1 MTGYE
6 TQPTWQ
12 AIAPPPPRRSGWV
25 TTAAVLLL
33 AMGALSALFGLIF
46 LIMGLA
52 FGSAWTD
59 LMSGQPG
66 MPADVDLD
74 ALSGMMTGFLVA
86 FAIIGLVWAAAH
98 VATGVG
104 VLGGRGWA
112 RITGLVLSLIG
123 LAFSLLGL
131 VGTFASIG
139 AASAMMDDPD
149 FRAQYGGY
157 SPEELMA
164 ATILTGLLFFVP
176 LVVSYVIILVALIR
190 NGAFFDRPATAT
202 PPPAP

>member
-12 AIAPPPPRRSGWV
+12 AIAPPTPRRSGWV

-33 AMGALSALFGLIF
+33 AIGALSALFSLIF

-66 MPADVDLD
+66 MPADVNLD
-74 ALSGMMTGFLVA
+74 ALSGMMTGFMVA
-86 FAIIGLVWAAAH
+86 FGAIGLVWAAAH

-139 AASAMMDDPD
+139 AASAMMDGPD
-149 FRAQYGGY
+149 FRAEYGY
-157 SPEELMA
+157 SPEELMG
-164 ATILTGLLFFVP
+164 ATILTGLLFIVPFV
-176 LVVSYVIILVALIR
+176 LSYLIVLVALIR
-190 NGAFFDRPATAT
+190 NGAFFDRPATLTGPPT
-202 PPPAP
+202 P